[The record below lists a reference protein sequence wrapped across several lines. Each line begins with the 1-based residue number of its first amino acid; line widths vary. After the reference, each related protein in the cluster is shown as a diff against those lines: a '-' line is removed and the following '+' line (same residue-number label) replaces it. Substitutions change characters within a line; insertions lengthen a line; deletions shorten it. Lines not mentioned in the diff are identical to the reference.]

1 MDTALFDLFVDSFWQ
16 ILLPGLTVTIPLT
29 AIAFSGALVIAVVVA
44 LIQYAHVPVLKDLAR
59 FYIWVTRGT
68 PLLVQLFVVFYGLP
82 HAGVLINPFVA
93 AVVVFAVNEGAYCAE
108 TIRAALESVPAGQL
122 EAGLCSGMS
131 YLQTIAQIVLPQAF
145 RTAFPTNVHDN
156 AAHRGTHLRTFVAL
170 CRSRLDL
177 PHFLHGSHA
186 PSELRREAPE
196 NLCLPLIQ
204 RNIACC

>member
-59 FYIWVTRGT
+59 FYFWVTRGT

-93 AVVVFAVNEGAYCAE
+93 AVVVFAVNEGMA
-108 TIRAALESVPAGQL
+108 S
-122 EAGLCSGMS
+122 
-131 YLQTIAQIVLPQAF
+131 
-145 RTAFPTNVHDN
+145 
-156 AAHRGTHLRTFVAL
+156 
-170 CRSRLDL
+170 
-177 PHFLHGSHA
+177 
-186 PSELRREAPE
+186 
-196 NLCLPLIQ
+196 
-204 RNIACC
+204 